1 MNFYSRVYRS
11 IFITFNKSWR
21 SDSPHWN
28 AAILY
33 PIMTV
38 LNLIV
43 IVSLFRLTKYI
54 TSLVDLRILILIL
67 YGSLIILNYLLFIR
81 NKRYKEFEEE
91 FNQLIKTE
99 QRKRYI
105 TGIAVSILGYV
116 VPIVLIILMIKF
128 Y

>member
-1 MNFYSRVYRS
+1 
-11 IFITFNKSWR
+11 
-21 SDSPHWN
+21 
-28 AAILY
+28 
-33 PIMTV
+33 
-38 LNLIV
+38 
-43 IVSLFRLTKYI
+43 
-54 TSLVDLRILILIL
+54 LVDLRILILIL

>member
-11 IFITFNKSWR
+11 IFITFNRSWR
-21 SDSPHWN
+21 SDSPQWN

-43 IVSLFRLTKYI
+43 LVSLFRITNYI
-54 TSLVDLRILILIL
+54 TSVVDLRILILIL

-91 FNQLIKTE
+91 FNQLNKTE
-99 QRKRYI
+99 QKKRYI

>member
-1 MNFYSRVYRS
+1 MNFYSRIYRN
-11 IFITFNKSWR
+11 IFIAFNRSWR
-21 SDSPHWN
+21 GDIPQWN

-33 PIMTV
+33 PIIVV

-43 IVSLFRLTKYI
+43 LISLFRLTKHI
-54 TSLVDLRILILIL
+54 TRVVDLRILILVI

-91 FNQLIKTE
+91 FNKLDKLE

-105 TGIAVSILGYV
+105 TGIAISILGYII
-116 VPIVLIILMIKF
+116 PIVLIILMIKF